1 MLFFIQIDS
10 EGLIYMNINKKMD
23 LNFYSLVKAIQ
34 PNIKAEE
41 VKRLKQL
48 IIEHLCNIGTY
59 SAGTMVQRLNSRK
72 KPVTI
77 AILLAIAEIL
87 HVWDHPVFKSA
98 MIQFS
103 MNYSKRGCHND

>member
-1 MLFFIQIDS
+1 MTK
-10 EGLIYMNINKKMD
+10 NIKEMD
-23 LNFYSLVKAIQ
+23 LNFYNLVKAIQ
-34 PNIKAEE
+34 PNIKTEE
-41 VKRLKQL
+41 VKRLKQI

-59 SAGTMVQRLNSRK
+59 FAGTMVQRLNSRK

-98 MIQFS
+98 MIQLS